1 MKTKE
6 QFTIYVALID
16 EGTESYRPVIAEK
29 IDEKTFRIVS
39 KNKDPED
46 EKWEFNTGDVVVC
59 YEKELMNGITSK
71 KELVAI
77 SRKTKIDAS

>member
-1 MKTKE
+1 MKAKE

-16 EGTESYRPVIAEK
+16 EGTEVYRPVIAEK

-46 EKWEFNTGDVVVC
+46 AKNEWYNIEK
-59 YEKELMNGITSK
+59 GISCNQSK
-71 KELVAI
+71 TQD
-77 SRKTKIDAS
+77 RC